1 MGTEQ
6 HLSCADSPGT
16 HHLGLGG
23 GYLKKVRL
31 EIISHS
37 LGCYWW
43 KLRARLSSG
52 GDRSLV
58 LEAVKLIRHCHC
70 QLSLHTFQFSFPRVK
85 SASFTKIHSCTEKR
99 NLIVLTEEW
108 PTAFNPCWQ
117 YRRERF
123 CTSCLVPALYRTRKT
138 SLIGPKTV

>member
-16 HHLGLGG
+16 HHLGLGR

-58 LEAVKLIRHCHC
+58 LEAVKLIRRCHC
-70 QLSLHTFQFSFPRVK
+70 QLSRHTFQFSFPRVK
-85 SASFTKIHSCTEKR
+85 SASFTKIHSCTGR
-99 NLIVLTEEW
+99 GILLSLLRSGPQHSILAGNTG
-108 PTAFNPCWQ
+108 
-117 YRRERF
+117 ERD
-123 CTSCLVPALYRTRKT
+123 SAHLAWCLHFTGHERPH
-138 SLIGPKTV
+138 S